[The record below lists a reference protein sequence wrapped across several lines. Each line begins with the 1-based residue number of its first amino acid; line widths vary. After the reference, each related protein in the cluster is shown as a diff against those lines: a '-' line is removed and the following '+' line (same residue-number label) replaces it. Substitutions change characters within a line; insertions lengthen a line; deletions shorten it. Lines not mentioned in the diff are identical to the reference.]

1 MVEEINLNIMD
12 ENIDFI
18 YYNEYLIETNMELY
32 GIELKIYIS
41 KKIIKNKK
49 ILNKNEIIEHI
60 KILINLLFLTLEYK
74 VLYLIYW
81 TKY

>member
-1 MVEEINLNIMD
+1 MPEEINLNIMD

-18 YYNEYLIETNMELY
+18 YYNKYLIETNMELY

-74 VLYLIYW
+74 VLYLIY
-81 TKY
+81 